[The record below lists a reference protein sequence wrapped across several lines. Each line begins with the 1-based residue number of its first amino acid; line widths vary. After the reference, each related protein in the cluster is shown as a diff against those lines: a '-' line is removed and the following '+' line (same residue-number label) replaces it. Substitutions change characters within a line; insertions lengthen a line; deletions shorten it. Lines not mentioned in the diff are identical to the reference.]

1 MTQLDERVR
10 RLEQQIAVLLR
21 RLERAEAEIDR
32 LRQQIQQ
39 AASR

>member
-10 RLEQQIAVLLR
+10 RLEQQIAALLR

>member
-10 RLEQQIAVLLR
+10 RLEQQIAALLR

-32 LRQQIQQ
+32 LRQQIQ
-39 AASR
+39 